1 MNQNCKLE
9 LYRDVIRIKRFMGF
23 RDFQYGINL
32 VKEFESFG
40 IQTAVVPF
48 KTRGLRG
55 MAAVGEKPEPDVILL
70 NSARSPNEQNFD
82 CGHETV
88 HLALHRH
95 TGRTTFN
102 CYNRPTPNQ
111 DPFLEWQANEGAAEF
126 FMPYR
131 IFIPML
137 RDAVGWKP
145 TNVDIDSFI
154 KTACD
159 TFVVPEMAV
168 RYRLENLA
176 YEILQFYSG
185 TELVDIN
192 ILSKKHQERSGLHL
206 MSLNTIPDGAAFDI
220 YEYINEKSHSYWRR
234 NDF

>member
-1 MNQNCKLE
+1 
-9 LYRDVIRIKRFMGF
+9 
-23 RDFQYGINL
+23 
-32 VKEFESFG
+32 
-40 IQTAVVPF
+40 
-48 KTRGLRG
+48 
-55 MAAVGEKPEPDVILL
+55 
-70 NSARSPNEQNFD
+70 
-82 CGHETV
+82 
-88 HLALHRH
+88 
-95 TGRTTFN
+95 
-102 CYNRPTPNQ
+102 
-111 DPFLEWQANEGAAEF
+111 
-126 FMPYR
+126 MPYR
-131 IFIPML
+131 VFIPML

-192 ILSKKHQERSGLHL
+192 ILSKKQQERSGLHL

>member
-1 MNQNCKLE
+1 MCE
-9 LYRDVIRIKRFMGF
+9 RVPIK
-23 RDFQYGINL
+23 Q
-32 VKEFESFG
+32 
-40 IQTAVVPF
+40 
-48 KTRGLRG
+48 
-55 MAAVGEKPEPDVILL
+55 AA
-70 NSARSPNEQNFD
+70 Q
-82 CGHETV
+82 
-88 HLALHRH
+88 
-95 TGRTTFN
+95 
-102 CYNRPTPNQ
+102 
-111 DPFLEWQANEGAAEF
+111 EF

-145 TNVDIDSFI
+145 TNVDIHSFI